1 MRLDGGAFVRT
12 LVMVLPLAVSC
23 SRGQESAEAPRAKLS
38 NADFSPDLD
47 VDLGRMSSQE
57 RGLLVED
64 LLVGSGAEAAKGNAV
79 TVHYTGWLP
88 DGTKFD
94 SSIDRDQPYVLDLP
108 GSVIDGWNVGLVG
121 MRVGGR
127 RRLII
132 PSHLGYGS
140 QGNAPAIPPY
150 ATLVFEIELL
160 DVQ

>member
-1 MRLDGGAFVRT
+1 MRLGGGAFVRA
-12 LVMVLPLAVSC
+12 LVMVLALAVSC
-23 SRGQESAEAPRAKLS
+23 SRGQESAEAPRAKLR
-38 NADFSPDLD
+38 NADFSPDLG

-64 LLVGSGAEAAKGNAV
+64 LLVGSGAEAANGHAV

-108 GSVIDGWNVGLVG
+108 GSVIDGWNVGLLG

>member
-1 MRLDGGAFVRT
+1 MRRGGRVVAWT
-12 LVMVLPLAVSC
+12 LVVVLPLALSC
-23 SRGQESAEAPRAKLS
+23 SRGQESAEEPTAKLT
-38 NADFSPDLD
+38 NADFSPDLG
-47 VDLGRMSSQE
+47 VDLGRMTTQE

-64 LLVGSGAEAAKGNAV
+64 LLVGSGAEAANGNGV

-94 SSIDRDQPYVLDLP
+94 SSIDRGQPYVLDLP
-108 GSVIDGWNVGLVG
+108 GQVIDGWNIGLVG
-121 MRVGGR
+121 MREGGR

-132 PSHLGYGS
+132 PSHLAYGS
-140 QGNAPAIPPY
+140 QGSPPAIPPY

>member
-1 MRLDGGAFVRT
+1 MRSGGGALVRVLM
-12 LVMVLPLAVSC
+12 LVVPLAVSC
-23 SRGQESAEAPRAKLS
+23 SQERETAGAPRAKLS
-38 NADFSPDLD
+38 NGDFSPDLG
-47 VDLGRMSSQE
+47 VDLGRMSRQE

-64 LLVGSGAEAAKGNAV
+64 LLVGSGAEAANGNRV

-121 MRVGGR
+121 MRAGGR

-140 QGNAPAIPPY
+140 QGNPPAIPPY